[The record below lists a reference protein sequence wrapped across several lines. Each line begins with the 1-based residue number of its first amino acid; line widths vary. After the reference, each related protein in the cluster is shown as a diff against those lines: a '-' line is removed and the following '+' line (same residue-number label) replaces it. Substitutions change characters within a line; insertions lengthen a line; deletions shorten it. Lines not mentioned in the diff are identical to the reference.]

1 VLASLPLQVM
11 LYFNAWYFPCWCLAE
26 GMMLQLKYS
35 LLPWYYQLLLLAAFL
50 ILMLAEGA
58 RLYLGYIGN
67 LQEK

>member
-1 VLASLPLQVM
+1 LLASLPLQTM
-11 LYFNAWYFPCWCLAE
+11 LYFNTWYFPFWCLAE

-35 LLPWYYQLLLLAAFL
+35 LLPHYYQLLLLAAFL
-50 ILMLAEGA
+50 ILTLAEGA